1 VTAEPSRAEPVRAEP
16 VKAEPLRSQ
25 RAMSFGAIAGQY
37 NRLRPGPPAS
47 AIRWLLPAGARL
59 VVDLAA
65 GTGLLSRAL
74 DVDKTVAVEPDTRM
88 GEVLHANS
96 PGVRLVAGVAEA
108 IPLAEGSVDAVLIS
122 SAWHWMD
129 PERAVPEIGRVLRD
143 GGRLGLIWT
152 SRDREVG
159 WVRGV
164 DLLREPAGS
173 DAVPRAPRYR
183 NRDVALPVNH
193 CFTDIE
199 TASFTFTRTI
209 PVEDFAPMIA
219 TYSRIIT
226 ASEQER
232 AEILAR
238 VRDAVEAEFP
248 GATEIELPMRSLCWR
263 ATRRIRG

>member
-1 VTAEPSRAEPVRAEP
+1 
-16 VKAEPLRSQ
+16 
-25 RAMSFGAIAGQY
+25 MSFGAIAGQY
-37 NRLRPGPPAS
+37 HRLRPGPPAS
-47 AIRWLLPAGARL
+47 AIDWLLPAGAQL

-74 DVDKTVAVEPDTRM
+74 GVDRIVAIEPDIRM
-88 GEVLHANS
+88 GGVLRANS
-96 PGVRLVAGVAEA
+96 PAVAVVAGLAEA
-108 IPLAEGSVDAVLIS
+108 IPLAQGSVDAVLIS

-129 PERAVPEIGRVLRD
+129 PERAASEIGRVLRD
-143 GGRLGLIWT
+143 GGRFGLIWT

-173 DAVPRAPRYR
+173 DAVPRTPRYR
-183 NRDVALPVNH
+183 NRDVMLPADH
-193 CFTDIE
+193 SFTDVE
-199 TASFTFTRTI
+199 TASFTFTKTI
-209 PVEDFAPMIA
+209 PVEDFAPMIG

-232 AEILAR
+232 TEILAR